1 MEGGDFERG
10 GDGRGPR
17 TEHVEGEFSGRKE
30 EVPEVRGKS
39 YVGRCKTGDEMVFE
53 SAHGSFGLESTMLAG
68 SGKSDSDVREAE
80 KIDEGLGGFVVN
92 VEMEDGVAVGFEEGK
107 DAFVCRAV

>member
-10 GDGRGPR
+10 GGGWGPR
-17 TEHVEGEFSGRKE
+17 TEHVEGEFSSRKE

-39 YVGRCKTGDEMVFE
+39 DVSRCETRDEMVFGGTY
-53 SAHGSFGLESTMLAG
+53 GSLGLESTMLAG
-68 SGKSDSDVREAE
+68 SGKGDSDVREAE
-80 KIDEGLGGFVVN
+80 QVNEGLGGFVVN

>member
-1 MEGGDFERG
+1 MKGGDLERG
-10 GDGRGPR
+10 GDGWGPR
-17 TEHVEGEFSGRKE
+17 TEQVQGEFSSRKE
-30 EVPEVRGKS
+30 EVPEVRRKS
-39 YVGRCKTGDEMVFE
+39 DVSRCETGDEMVFGGTY
-53 SAHGSFGLESTMLAG
+53 GSLGLESTMLAG